1 MRNWRTMAVFLGPR
15 HTTAE
20 EREGRRR
27 AREMAWREAIFSDGG
42 GWGAVVWPF
51 VGEGCDCEI
60 VFASLVVVVEGRG
73 VGTGGRVCE
82 GCTSQGSHPPGAW
95 VIFAFSKPRRR
106 GIDGPVRS
114 MSRMPTDLPAKDRE
128 RASWVVME
136 DLPTPPLP
144 DKTYRSSVSKVGY
157 VVGTWNLRE

>member
-1 MRNWRTMAVFLGPR
+1 
-15 HTTAE
+15 
-20 EREGRRR
+20 
-27 AREMAWREAIFSDGG
+27 MAWREPIFSDGG
-42 GWGAVVWPF
+42 GLGAGFWLF
-51 VGEGCDCEI
+51 TGGGCDWG
-60 VFASLVVVVEGRG
+60 FGLASLVVMVEGKG
-73 VGTGGRVCE
+73 VGTGGSICD

-95 VIFAFSKPRRR
+95 VIFAFSRPRRR

-144 DKTYRSSVSKVGY
+144 DKTYRSGVSKVGY
-157 VVGTWNLRE
+157 VGGTWNLRE